1 MILPTKG
8 LCSLLFYL
16 AADGSM
22 SPMIWQFFFVQNFSS
37 IHVIRVSKVWR
48 SAKLVTTCHRIHAPT
63 TLFRLM
69 SLSQSVP
76 NSHHGGLPKNGLIQ
90 SKNTL
95 RSTNHLYW
103 LYAQCLCGHFS
114 KSPLRPKIWSFGCG
128 LKILFTFLLCDL
140 AWVMVPT
147 ALFYNRLSPRFGRK
161 PISTLWCNKLC

>member
-1 MILPTKG
+1 M
-8 LCSLLFYL
+8 
-16 AADGSM
+16 AAWVQS
-22 SPMIWQFFFVQNFSS
+22 FFVQNFSS

-161 PISTLWCNKLC
+161 PILRYGATNYAKSEFYAKRQIS